1 MPRKT
6 EQSTAALHDVH
17 VIYSAKTIQPSFQ
30 SVRETSV
37 HHPPCKHNRR
47 GGTRRMR
54 AETLIGF
61 HLLECVNEAITIGDG
76 LGEVEIYPF
85 RR

>member
-1 MPRKT
+1 
-6 EQSTAALHDVH
+6 
-17 VIYSAKTIQPSFQ
+17 
-30 SVRETSV
+30 
-37 HHPPCKHNRR
+37 
-47 GGTRRMR
+47 MR